1 MPQGVFAVDNAVELV
16 RCLSLDRASS
26 SGTVMQIPVPFD
38 DKLNWFNFSC
48 LKVSIYIF
56 TCVDLYHELMFP
68 RIGCKSERKRNLNT
82 SLPSPSEDIKEP
94 KSESGVISLV
104 LPAMTLNLDDILTL
118 HMDGSQ
124 YPCVCARCQMKMSL
138 PTDLAGR
145 PRC

>member
-1 MPQGVFAVDNAVELV
+1 MPQGVFAVDKAIELV

-48 LKVSIYIF
+48 LKVFIYIF

-68 RIGCKSERKRNLNT
+68 RIGCKSERKRNLNK
-82 SLPSPSEDIKEP
+82 SSPSPSEDIKEP

-124 YPCVCARCQMKMSL
+124 YPCVCVCAL
-138 PTDLAGR
+138 PNENEPAN
-145 PRC
+145 